1 VRCFCA
7 LELPDAV
14 RAACAAAAA
23 PLRGLGD
30 VKWVAPANLHVTLRF
45 LGEIGEPQVAAMCA
59 AIEGPWPAVHLS
71 LRGLG
76 RFPPHGA
83 PRVLWAGLAGDVDAL
98 AATAAR
104 LDAAALAA
112 GVPADDKPFHAHVT
126 LGRCKS
132 PLGAARLS
140 AALRERGAAVDGPA
154 FAAERVVL
162 YRSEL
167 QRAGPVY
174 TPLAH
179 GACARS

>member
-14 RAACAAAAA
+14 RDACAAAAA

-30 VKWVAPANLHVTLRF
+30 VKWVAPPQLHVTLRF
-45 LGEIGEPQVAAMCA
+45 LGELGDAQVAAMRA
-59 AIEGPWPAVHLS
+59 AVEVPWPAVRLS
-71 LRGLG
+71 LQGLG
-76 RFPPHGA
+76 QFPERGP
-83 PRVLWAGLAGDVDAL
+83 PRVLWAGLAGDVGAL
-98 AATAAR
+98 AAIAAQ
-104 LDAAALAA
+104 LDRAALAA
-112 GVPADDKPFHAHVT
+112 GVPADDKPFRAHIT

-140 AALRERGAAVDGPA
+140 AALRERGAALTGPECN
-154 FAAERVVL
+154 AERVVL

-174 TPLAH
+174 TELAH
-179 GACARS
+179 GACARA